1 MTTET
6 PPQSRLKT
14 PIQHR

>member
-14 PIQHR
+14 PTQHR